1 MSAIKVIF
9 GSYGDNGVTSLLY
22 EVIQNLPNKYDIKV
36 DIETDLL
43 YDYPSP
49 MIEING
55 RKILFDYIDEEDA
68 KVKLTK
74 LIKGELIEDHKPFK
88 IFYNQGGFFNN
99 GVSVL

>member
-1 MSAIKVIF
+1 MPSIKVIF
-9 GSYGDNGVTSLLY
+9 GSYGDSGVTSLLY
-22 EVIQNLPNKYDIKV
+22 EVIENLPNKYDVKV

-43 YDYPSP
+43 YDYTSP

-68 KVKLTK
+68 KAKLSK
-74 LIKGELIEDHKPFK
+74 LIRGELIEDHKPFK
-88 IFYNQGGFFNN
+88 IFYNQDGIFSN